1 MLGFSIQKLLV
12 LVGIIAAVWYGFKLV
27 GRLDAARKM
36 TARNKPRARDNKVS
50 GAAPDDAARDVEEME
65 RCDACGAY
73 VAGGAG
79 ACGRDDCPYP
89 G

>member
-36 TARNKPRARDNKVS
+36 TARNKPRARDDKVS
-50 GAAPDDAARDVEEME
+50 GAASRDAVGEVEEME

-73 VAGGAG
+73 VAAGAG